1 MGKDQGFAGVR
12 LAGRDGEGA
21 KRETGRAGSRV
32 QLGPK
37 VKDLRLPP
45 CSSLLPLFTDLDN
58 SQETLLTPPAL
69 P

>member
-1 MGKDQGFAGVR
+1 MK

-21 KRETGRAGSRV
+21 KRKTGRAGTRV

-45 CSSLLPLFTDLDN
+45 CSSLLLPLTDLDN